1 MTATADGTLWAK
13 AQACRFVPSSREE
26 FVAATQTFEI
36 GADADL
42 EEFCLAFACHQ
53 QDRVALAAFEDEH
66 LRHGEVALRTFG
78 SQADTI
84 SECLQRLRSDLLVQ
98 RKGEHYIRLLR
109 YAGLGR
115 INSLVRVS
123 CIRYAR
129 YLAKYVDKGSSVA
142 SAQVDIDDVPGTTEL
157 WGQNEPEA
165 NLIALDLK
173 HQFKS
178 CFQNALL
185 GLGEEDRTL
194 LRLYYV
200 QEMTMETLAKLFKVD
215 KSSVSRRIT
224 RARARL
230 LAGLTENAGATEL
243 MQASELFD
251 GQLDLSMSR
260 LLRSQAG

>member
-1 MTATADGTLWAK
+1 M
-13 AQACRFVPSSREE
+13 
-26 FVAATQTFEI
+26 
-36 GADADL
+36 
-42 EEFCLAFACHQ
+42 
-53 QDRVALAAFEDEH
+53 
-66 LRHGEVALRTFG
+66 
-78 SQADTI
+78 
-84 SECLQRLRSDLLVQ
+84 
-98 RKGEHYIRLLR
+98 
-109 YAGLGR
+109 
-115 INSLVRVS
+115 
-123 CIRYAR
+123 
-129 YLAKYVDKGSSVA
+129 DKGSSVA